1 LTADLIPIYRLRMT
15 TGDLRACAL
24 DILAAVLD
32 AAHPHQLMSDALNL
46 QGTILHISGLR
57 GSRIKLDL
65 TEYER
70 VVAVGAGKATAPM
83 AGALEDL
90 LQARLEGG
98 VISVKYGH
106 TTPLDHIDVRE
117 AGHPVPDE
125 SGIAATGEILSTLFS
140 LGADD
145 LVFVM
150 LSGGGSALLD
160 AYPDPITLDDA
171 QATFSVLL
179 NSGAPIHEINV
190 VRKHIS
196 SVKGGQL
203 ARMAQPATVIT
214 LVLSD
219 VIDDP
224 LDIIASGPTV
234 PDPSTFGDALA
245 ILERYGVREKIPAVV
260 MERLEQ
266 GGRGEIPETPKEGE
280 EGWDRCATFLIG
292 NNQLA
297 VDTAAERA
305 DALGL
310 KPMIITSTMEGEASQ
325 VGREMAETLKR
336 TLESEEPLSP
346 PCCLIAGG
354 ETTCTIKGAYGK
366 GGRSQELA
374 LAAARELSGTDLA
387 VLLAAG
393 TDGTDGP
400 TDAAG
405 GVVDGMTADKGLE
418 AGLVL
423 EEHLEGHD
431 AYPYLQQTG
440 CLIRTGPTMTNVMD
454 VVLLLAGTE

>member
-1 LTADLIPIYRLRMT
+1 
-15 TGDLRACAL
+15 
-24 DILAAVLD
+24 
-32 AAHPHQLMSDALNL
+32 
-46 QGTILHISGLR
+46 
-57 GSRIKLDL
+57 
-65 TEYER
+65 
-70 VVAVGAGKATAPM
+70 
-83 AGALEDL
+83 
-90 LQARLEGG
+90 
-98 VISVKYGH
+98 
-106 TTPLDHIDVRE
+106 
-117 AGHPVPDE
+117 
-125 SGIAATGEILSTLFS
+125 
-140 LGADD
+140 
-145 LVFVM
+145 M

-179 NSGAPIHEINV
+179 NSGAPIQDINV

-196 SVKGGQL
+196 GVKGGQL

-219 VIDDP
+219 VIGDP

-245 ILERYGVREKIPAVV
+245 ILETHGVREKIPSAV
-260 MERLEQ
+260 MEYLEM
-266 GGRGEIPETPKEGE
+266 GGRGEVPETPKEGD
-280 EGWDRCATFLIG
+280 EGWERCATFLIG

-297 VDTAAERA
+297 MTAAADRA
-305 DALGL
+305 GELGL

-325 VGREMAETLKR
+325 VGREMAGILKQ
-336 TLESEEPLSP
+336 TLETGDPLAP

-354 ETTCTIKGAYGK
+354 ETTCTIKETFGT

-374 LAAARELSGTDLA
+374 LAAAGELSGTDLA

-405 GVVDGMTADKGLE
+405 GIVDGMTAGAGLD

-423 EEHLEGHD
+423 EEYLEGHD
-431 AYPYLQQTG
+431 AYPYLQSTG

-454 VVLLLAGTE
+454 IVLLLAGTE

>member
-1 LTADLIPIYRLRMT
+1 
-15 TGDLRACAL
+15 
-24 DILAAVLD
+24 
-32 AAHPHQLMSDALNL
+32 
-46 QGTILHISGLR
+46 
-57 GSRIKLDL
+57 
-65 TEYER
+65 
-70 VVAVGAGKATAPM
+70 
-83 AGALEDL
+83 
-90 LQARLEGG
+90 

-106 TTPLDHIDVRE
+106 SVPLDRIDVRE

-125 SGIAATGEILSTLFS
+125 SGLSATGEILTTLFT
-140 LGADD
+140 LGSTD

-179 NSGAPIHEINV
+179 NSGAPIQEINV

-203 ARMAQPATVIT
+203 ARIAQPATVIT

-219 VIDDP
+219 VIGDP
-224 LDIIASGPTV
+224 LDSIASGPTV

-245 ILERYGVREKIPAVV
+245 ILDTYGVREQIPPTV
-260 MERLEQ
+260 MEHLEM
-266 GGRGEIPETPKEGE
+266 GGRGEVPETPKEDD

-297 VDTAAERA
+297 MDAAANRA
-305 DALGL
+305 GELGL

-325 VGREMAETLKR
+325 VGREMAGTLKR
-336 TLESEEPLSP
+336 TLETGDPLEP

-354 ETTCTIKGAYGK
+354 ETTCTLKGICGT

-374 LAAARELSGTDLA
+374 LAAAKELSGTDLA
-387 VLLAAG
+387 VLLSAG

-405 GVVDGMTADKGLE
+405 GIVDGMTAGAGLE

-423 EEHLEGHD
+423 EEYLEGHD
-431 AYPYLQQTG
+431 AYPYLQSTG

-454 VVLLLAGTE
+454 IVLLLAGTE